1 MNVVCPECGSIFR
14 VDPAKIP
21 LAGVRARC
29 SVCGGVIAIGE
40 RGRIDDDFA
49 VPQPAA
55 TQSAQRPASGAAS
68 PAPLP
73 PRPAITMPTPPQ
85 PSRAQVDALLS
96 GMSRKAMPN
105 AETPPASLPSVP
117 ATAHGSGPVT
127 AVPASPAS
135 ATPAMSAPSA
145 PGAPAAPPRTG
156 FPFSHLSSAPAQP
169 GGAPVPRP
177 AAPRAPTP
185 VRPMPR
191 AESAP
196 AGQVPNAAGAGAPR
210 PPAAPRPL
218 GAPAPSVGHAAPA
231 APEAPPAGIP
241 FAPRPAAPPTPGPA
255 PAPRVTAPVQR
266 PAAPGSRAPINPF
279 LSNDPNVKAKRLARA
294 LVSDI
299 VAYFPDKHR
308 EGLRN
313 GTLRELFREEIK
325 KSYEE
330 YVDQMTREFA
340 ESTTHFQDALNDVLA
355 GGKRIF

>member
-49 VPQPAA
+49 APHPAA
-55 TQSAQRPASGAAS
+55 AQSAPRPAQSAAA

-96 GMSRKAMPN
+96 GMSRKSMPN
-105 AETPPASLPSVP
+105 VEAQTSAPATSAPAKPHASGSVP
-117 ATAHGSGPVT
+117 AVSAAPPAAPPVSHAAPT
-127 AVPASPAS
+127 
-135 ATPAMSAPSA
+135 APSA
-145 PGAPAAPPRTG
+145 PAAPAAPPRPG
-156 FPFSHLSSAPAQP
+156 FPFSHAPAPAAP

-177 AAPRAPTP
+177 APPRMPTP
-185 VRPMPR
+185 AIPTPR
-191 AESAP
+191 VETAP
-196 AGQVPNAAGAGAPR
+196 PAQVPNAAGAGAPR

-231 APEAPPAGIP
+231 A
-241 FAPRPAAPPTPGPA
+241 APRA
-255 PAPRVTAPVQR
+255 TAPVQR
-266 PAAPGSRAPINPF
+266 PTAPGSRAPINPF

>member
-49 VPQPAA
+49 APQPAA
-55 TQSAQRPASGAAS
+55 AQSAMRPAQSAAAA

-96 GMSRKAMPN
+96 GMSRKPMPN
-105 AETPPASLPSVP
+105 AEGSAPAVPSAP
-117 ATAHGSGPVT
+117 AKPHVSGAVS
-127 AVPASPAS
+127 AVPAPAAAAPAS
-135 ATPAMSAPSA
+135 S
-145 PGAPAAPPRTG
+145 APAAPPRTG
-156 FPFSHLSSAPAQP
+156 FPFSHAPSGPAAP
-169 GGAPVPRP
+169 SGAPVPRP
-177 AAPRAPTP
+177 AAPR
-185 VRPMPR
+185 MP
-191 AESAP
+191 AP
-196 AGQVPNAAGAGAPR
+196 A
-210 PPAAPRPL
+210 
-218 GAPAPSVGHAAPA
+218 VGHAAPA
-231 APEAPPAGIP
+231 APQAPPAGIP
-241 FAPRPAAPPTPGPA
+241 FAPRPAPAAVPPAAPVA
-255 PAPRVTAPVQR
+255 AQRATAPVQR
-266 PAAPGSRAPINPF
+266 PTAPGSRAPINPF

>member
-49 VPQPAA
+49 APQPVAA
-55 TQSAQRPASGAAS
+55 QSATRSAQSAAS

-96 GMSRKAMPN
+96 GMSRTAMPN
-105 AETPPASLPSVP
+105 ADVSAAAPSAPPKPHV
-117 ATAHGSGPVT
+117 SGAMP
-127 AVPASPAS
+127 AVPASPTAAAAAAAAS
-135 ATPAMSAPSA
+135 HASSAPA
-145 PGAPAAPPRTG
+145 QPTAPPRTG
-156 FPFSHLSSAPAQP
+156 FPFSHAPSAPAAP

-177 AAPRAPTP
+177 APPRMPT
-185 VRPMPR
+185 
-191 AESAP
+191 
-196 AGQVPNAAGAGAPR
+196 
-210 PPAAPRPL
+210 
-218 GAPAPSVGHAAPA
+218 PAPSVGHAAPA
-231 APEAPPAGIP
+231 APQAPPAGIP
-241 FAPRPAAPPTPGPA
+241 FAQRPAAPSAAPPA
-255 PAPRVTAPVQR
+255 VPAAPPAAPRATAPVQR
-266 PAAPGSRAPINPF
+266 PPAAPGSRAPINPF

>member
-49 VPQPAA
+49 APQPAA
-55 TQSAQRPASGAAS
+55 AQSAMRPAQSAAAA

-96 GMSRKAMPN
+96 GMSRKPMPN
-105 AETPPASLPSVP
+105 AEGSAPAVPSAP
-117 ATAHGSGPVT
+117 AKPHVSGAVS
-127 AVPASPAS
+127 AVPAPAAAAPAS
-135 ATPAMSAPSA
+135 S
-145 PGAPAAPPRTG
+145 APAAPPRTG
-156 FPFSHLSSAPAQP
+156 FPFSHAPSGPAAP
-169 GGAPVPRP
+169 SGAPVPRP
-177 AAPRAPTP
+177 AAPRMPTP
-185 VRPMPR
+185 AAPVSRV
-191 AESAP
+191 ENAP
-196 AGQVPNAAGAGAPR
+196 APHVPNAGAGAPR

-218 GAPAPSVGHAAPA
+218 GAPAPAVGHAAPA
-231 APEAPPAGIP
+231 APQAPPAGIP
-241 FAPRPAAPPTPGPA
+241 FAPRPAPAAVPPAAPVA
-255 PAPRVTAPVQR
+255 AQRATAPVQR
-266 PAAPGSRAPINPF
+266 PTAPGSRAPINPF